1 MPAVHSCTEQNTPTV
16 CSYNKIIVLGALSQE
31 SSNAA
36 QSSTDVLGEVQGK
49 GGGYNIMQASE
60 QAEICV
66 R

>member
-16 CSYNKIIVLGALSQE
+16 CSYNIIVLGALSQE

-49 GGGYNIMQASE
+49 GGGYMQASE